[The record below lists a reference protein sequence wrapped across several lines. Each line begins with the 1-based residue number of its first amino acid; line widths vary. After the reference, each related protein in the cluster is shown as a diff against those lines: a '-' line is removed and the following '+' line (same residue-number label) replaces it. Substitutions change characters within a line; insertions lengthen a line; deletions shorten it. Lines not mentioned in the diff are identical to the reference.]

1 MSISRIDRT
10 VITRGPAVVKFAG
23 GTFFSKD
30 DITLDW
36 GITNQNVDSSAFGPI
51 LPWRQRVKPTLK
63 MNLVGEIEDLNV
75 LFPHASLKP
84 GQSIFTAADVPLQIC
99 PIDNTQNKVVF
110 AAAAVLEQPDLTL
123 GIEGGGP
130 ALGAVTFAF
139 IPKNNS
145 LPTDADAWFTSVAND
160 FDGNGLDPSKI
171 LIQGYSVRYLSNG
184 TFIVT
189 VGADSTAALA
199 WNISAA
205 DLATALNA
213 LASVTA
219 DGGVTAIGDVDNG
232 WTVTAVNANQAI
244 NFTGT
249 PTGMPG
255 GTTVR
260 VDVTTAAAAGVH
272 QVARLSLFPWANFPP
287 EKAIKVSFKSNVAE
301 QTGDGIGVYDMLYQ
315 SGTATA
321 QLTPLNVSQAVMET
335 AANLQGANA
344 GLGSGQYAFA
354 HTLRIYADGLY
365 VELRG
370 ALITKAGLVYSP
382 EKIRIPQIEF
392 TASRT
397 LKDNVLTD
405 LFYIGTEAPE

>member
-10 VITRGPAVVKFAG
+10 VISRGPAVVKFNG

-36 GITNQNVDSSAFGPI
+36 GITNQNVASSAYGPI
-51 LPWRQRVKPTLK
+51 LPWRQRVKPQLK
-63 MNLVGEIEDLNV
+63 MNLVGEVESLPV

-84 GQSIFTAADVPLQIC
+84 GTSIFTAADLPLQIC
-99 PIDNTQNKVVF
+99 PIDTTQEKTTFN
-110 AAAAVLEQPDLTL
+110 AAAVLDQPALTL

-130 ALGAVTFAF
+130 ALGAITFAF
-139 IPKNNS
+139 VPANNS
-145 LPTDADAWFTSVAND
+145 LPTDANAWFTRAAND
-160 FDGNGLDPSKI
+160 FDGTGLDPANI
-171 LIQGYSVRYLSNG
+171 LIQGYTVRYLSNG
-184 TFIVT
+184 TMIIT
-189 VGADSTAALA
+189 VGANSTAALA
-199 WNISAA
+199 WDISAV

-219 DGGVTAIGDVDNG
+219 DGGVTVTGDVDNG

-244 NFTGT
+244 VFTGV

-260 VDVTTAAAAGVH
+260 VDVVTAAAVGVH
-272 QVARLSLFPWANFPP
+272 QVVRISLFPWANFPP
-287 EKAIKVSFKSNVAE
+287 EKAIKVAFKSEVAE
-301 QTGDGIGVYDMLYQ
+301 MTGDGIGVYDMLYK

-321 QLTPLNVSQAVMET
+321 QLTPLNIAEDVLEA

-354 HTLRIYADGLY
+354 QTLRVYANGLY

-370 ALITKAGLVYSP
+370 ALITKAGLVFSP

-397 LKDNVLTD
+397 LVANALTD
-405 LFYIGTEAPE
+405 LFYIGTAAPE